1 MGNNYFTFLWRDF
14 YHSRVLTIII
24 IPYCK
29 LIIIYTQIEIQFLL
43 LVQMLFEIHL
53 KHPILTNSVVWLSY
67 ILKVNVFYLQAYQPR
82 ILNPASFS
90 ALANG
95 LRAVLAEV
103 GNPI

>member
-1 MGNNYFTFLWRDF
+1 MGNNYLHSFGGTFTIVGFSLLLLF
-14 YHSRVLTIII
+14 NIVNSSLFTL
-24 IPYCK
+24 K
-29 LIIIYTQIEIQFLL
+29 LKYSFLL

-90 ALANG
+90 ALAK
-95 LRAVLAEV
+95 V
-103 GNPI
+103 

>member
-1 MGNNYFTFLWRDF
+1 
-14 YHSRVLTIII
+14 
-24 IPYCK
+24 
-29 LIIIYTQIEIQFLL
+29 
-43 LVQMLFEIHL
+43 MLFEIHL
-53 KHPILTNSVVWLSY
+53 KHPFLTNSVVWLSY

-90 ALANG
+90 ALTKG